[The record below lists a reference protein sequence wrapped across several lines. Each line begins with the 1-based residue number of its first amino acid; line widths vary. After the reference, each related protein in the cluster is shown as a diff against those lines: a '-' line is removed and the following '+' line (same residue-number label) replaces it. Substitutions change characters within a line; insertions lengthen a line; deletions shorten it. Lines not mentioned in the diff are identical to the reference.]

1 MHTTTRGPIVSAKAD
16 QGLHFNTESTAGI
29 HIMNN
34 VRRPLKFSAC
44 VLLWLPFAQAQ
55 AQADSLPEGI
65 VADVNGKP
73 ITQLAL
79 DTVMEQQQSAGAS
92 ASAEDILNEL
102 INLELLTQEAEKAEL
117 DRNPAVAT
125 SLQLQY
131 AQTMANAFLAEMSHE
146 IEVSDEDIK
155 KEYDRQTEN
164 LANSE
169 YNARHILVDEET
181 LGQELIDKLGDGADF
196 AELAKEYSTGPTG
209 ANGGEL
215 GWFQGNTMVAEF
227 TAGVENLEVGDV
239 TSKPVQTQF
248 GWHVIQLL
256 DKRAA
261 ALPDFDS
268 VKDGLRNVIIREK
281 LNERIANIRSA
292 ADIKQ

>member
-1 MHTTTRGPIVSAKAD
+1 
-16 QGLHFNTESTAGI
+16 
-29 HIMNN
+29 MNN